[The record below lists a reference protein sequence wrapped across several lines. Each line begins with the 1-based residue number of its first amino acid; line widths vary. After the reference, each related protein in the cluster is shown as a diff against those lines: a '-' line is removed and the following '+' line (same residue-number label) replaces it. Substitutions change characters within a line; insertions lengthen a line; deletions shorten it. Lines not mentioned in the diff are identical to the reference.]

1 MPLKVTLVTTPE
13 EMEISKAI
21 RFRVFV
27 DEQGF
32 DADIEMDE
40 ADDAPTT
47 RHFLGKDV
55 EQDKY
60 VATARCLLTPALRKG
75 KIGRVAVLKE
85 CRGKGYGVEIMNG
98 MEALLAAECDTF
110 MLSAQYDKR
119 VFYEKCGY
127 TYLNDEVYLEEGVE
141 HCMMVKKVKP

>member
-1 MPLKVTLVTTPE
+1 MPLQVTLVKTAE
-13 EMEISKAI
+13 EMAISKAI

-55 EQDKY
+55 EQDAY
-60 VATARCLLTPALRKG
+60 VATARCLLTPELRKG
-75 KIGRVAVLKE
+75 KIGRVAVLQE
-85 CRGKGYGVEIMNG
+85 CRGKGFGVEIMKG

-119 VFYEKCGY
+119 VFYENAATRTSTTRCISRKASS
-127 TYLNDEVYLEEGVE
+127 TA
-141 HCMMVKKVKP
+141 